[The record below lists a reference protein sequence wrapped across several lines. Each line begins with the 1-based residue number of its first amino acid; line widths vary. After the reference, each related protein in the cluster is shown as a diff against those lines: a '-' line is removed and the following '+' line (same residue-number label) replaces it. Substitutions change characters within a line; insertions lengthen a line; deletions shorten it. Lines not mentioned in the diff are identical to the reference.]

1 MLKIANFF
9 APTAFNAIQLLLN
22 KPNLLSSNTQKL
34 IDLNFLWA
42 LARCILGFSRSFFKD
57 LKAC

>member
-42 LARCILGFSRSFFKD
+42 LARCILGFSRSFF
-57 LKAC
+57 